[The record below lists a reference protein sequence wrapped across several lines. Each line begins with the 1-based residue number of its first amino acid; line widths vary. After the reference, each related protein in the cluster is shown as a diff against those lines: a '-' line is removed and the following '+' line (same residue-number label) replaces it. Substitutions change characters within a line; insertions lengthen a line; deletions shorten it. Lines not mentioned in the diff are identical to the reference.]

1 MLNLHS
7 FVFMTILLSFSSAR
21 AQKPITSP
29 KMLDLLIRNYTFSGS
44 LNMTKTGEMQS
55 VHLPPNLSGSVRAH
69 AARFRCGS
77 LTRYGARF
85 DEFHLGIGVHL
96 FPCVDRVML
105 ITHNLGLNWSISFYS
120 ANYNLSGYQLVS
132 PILGLTAYSAGKK
145 TSNNPNSSYPFE
157 VKIRSDH
164 GNPITVNFTGA
175 MSHDDHANPLCASFG
190 KDGSTVSI
198 EPPISPYLCG
208 STSNGH
214 FGLVV
219 ELPQAPPAPPPYGA
233 EEGGGRVA
241 MWKVAVGS
249 SVGSALAIVL
259 LGLLLV
265 AMFAKVKKKA
275 RMVEMERRAYEEE
288 ALQVS
293 MVGHVRAPVAV
304 GTRTAPIIE
313 HHFVHY
319 KPK

>member
-1 MLNLHS
+1 
-7 FVFMTILLSFSSAR
+7 
-21 AQKPITSP
+21 
-29 KMLDLLIRNYTFSGS
+29 MLDLLIRNYTFSDN

-55 VHLPPNLSGSVRAH
+55 VRLPPNLSGVRAR

-77 LTRYGARF
+77 LTRYGARI
-85 DEFHLGIGVHL
+85 DEFHLGIGVNL
-96 FPCVDRVML
+96 FPCVERVML
-105 ITHNLGLNWSISFYS
+105 ITHNFDLNWSISFYS

-132 PILGLTAYSAGKK
+132 PILGLTAYNAGKK
-145 TSNNPNSSYPFE
+145 TSNNPNSSYPLE
-157 VKIRSDH
+157 VGIRSDQ
-164 GNPITVNFTGA
+164 GSPITINFTVA
-175 MSHDDHANPLCASFG
+175 AIRDDHVDPLCASFG
-190 KDGSTVSI
+190 RDGKTVSLK
-198 EPPISPYLCG
+198 PPISPYLCG

-219 ELPQAPPAPPPYGA
+219 KLPPAPPAPPPYAA
-233 EEGGGRVA
+233 EDGGGGGEGGRVV